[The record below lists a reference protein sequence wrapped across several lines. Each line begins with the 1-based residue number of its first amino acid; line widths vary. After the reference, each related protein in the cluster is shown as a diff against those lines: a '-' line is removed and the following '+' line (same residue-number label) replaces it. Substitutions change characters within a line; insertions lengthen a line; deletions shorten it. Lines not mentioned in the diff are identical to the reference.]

1 MDFYDYETEFDTVNR
16 IYVPYAAPDHPGIWP
31 QILKSFARELLKYA
45 VTDPW
50 DCAFCLQCLQ
60 SKEAMPYEAVRAYL
74 HARLGQNK
82 EYTNMQM
89 YGALKK
95 ILGEAGGREE
105 IPGQTR
111 KKEGTLL
118 ML

>member
-1 MDFYDYETEFDTVNR
+1 
-16 IYVPYAAPDHPGIWP
+16 
-31 QILKSFARELLKYA
+31 
-45 VTDPW
+45 
-50 DCAFCLQCLQ
+50 
-60 SKEAMPYEAVRAYL
+60 MPYEAVRAYL

-89 YGALKK
+89 YGALKR

-105 IPGQTR
+105 LRGQAR
-111 KKEGTLL
+111 KREGTLL